1 MATAELYWL
10 IEFQPLMTVE
20 VQLLP
25 DLIYL
30 AEPYFEFQLAA
41 LRVEAWGIHGTAS
54 VFQLRVLNENAEFLK
69 LLMKWCVKLETEM
82 KEVGRDGL
90 KCDLFF
96 YFFGQELNVDY

>member
-1 MATAELYWL
+1 M
-10 IEFQPLMTVE
+10 
-20 VQLLP
+20 
-25 DLIYL
+25 
-30 AEPYFEFQLAA
+30 
-41 LRVEAWGIHGTAS
+41 
-54 VFQLRVLNENAEFLK
+54 LNENAGFFK